1 MPWKETCVME
11 QRARF
16 VMDVLKGTYCI
27 SELCTAYGVSR
38 KTAYKWL
45 SRFAASRSFTKQK
58 GNLLSV
64 DALESKQRCGGKSR
78 CRRQLYYQPETE
90 NSFAIRAKVSRAI
103 IR

>member
-45 SRFAASRSFTKQK
+45 RRFEQGGFE
-58 GNLLSV
+58 
-64 DALESKQRCGGKSR
+64 ALHDR
-78 CRRQLYYQPETE
+78 
-90 NSFAIRAKVSRAI
+90 SRAPHSHPHQI
-103 IR
+103 SRQVKEAILAVKRRLDSGRAEIFRNIFVFPHP